1 MHLNGLIFEVKEEHL
16 WSLMAKRLDHH
27 YLMYLNGLGLL
38 GTSWWMAFAK
48 ESPKCLKMFAGVVSF
63 NVRVAEAHSLVACA
77 LNILTIVTVVSN
89 PSYFAKAPSN
99 QVSRVLELY
108 FDTCD
113 LQETMSSSKAT
124 SMINWFLK
132 NGSEFATLHFKTAL
146 Q

>member
-1 MHLNGLIFEVKEEHL
+1 MHLNGLIFEVKEDHL
-16 WSLMAKRLDHH
+16 WSLKAKRLDHH
-27 YLMYLNGLGLL
+27 HLMYLNGLL

-63 NVRVAEAHSLVACA
+63 NVWVAEAHSLVAWA
-77 LNILTIVTVVSN
+77 LNIFKIITVISN
-89 PSYFAKAPSN
+89 PSYFVKALSN

-113 LQETMSSSKAT
+113 LQETVSGSKAT
-124 SMINWFLK
+124 SMINRFLK
-132 NGSEFATLHFKTAL
+132 NGFEFATLHSKTAL